1 MSSITLILVI
11 GATGAQGRAVIDAL
25 LAPAAD
31 GAASPYSVRAL
42 TRDPESAQARAL
54 AARGVECAVTKALD
68 GVYGAWVNTDG
79 FTVGEME
86 EIYAGMRIFELA
98 KRTPNLRYVF
108 KKAGYDPEY
117 KTDHMDAKGRVGEWL
132 AAQPSDPSED
142 GLAWSQVTTGPYMD
156 TINGG
161 LFRPLNVREDGTV
174 VWAAPLEDA
183 RVPLIALKDLGWW
196 ARWTFDHRAEAS
208 ARELNVTSECIAWDQ
223 LVETFTRVTG
233 RRAVYRRLS
242 LDECVDDPISNEKR
256 RGDGSTTIRENM
268 GAFWRVM
275 RDGLI
280 DKDMAWVRSVHPGT
294 YTLERWMRESGYNGE
309 APKVPVL
316 KNTQDRK
323 NPWGVRKEVA
333 SLL

>member
-42 TRDPESAQARAL
+42 TRDPESAQARSFIDF
-54 AARGVECAVTKALD
+54 EAVTKALD

-98 KRTPNLRYVF
+98 KRTPS
-108 KKAGYDPEY
+108 KAGYDPEY

-242 LDECVDDPISNEKR
+242 LDEWFANFDESVDDPISNEKR